1 MLLSTVPIPTEGGLM
16 PKRWKTVAVITVYER
31 DQRQETDERAEE
43 YDTEEEARR
52 AFNRMR
58 DGVRPRE

>member
-1 MLLSTVPIPTEGGLM
+1 M

-58 DGVRPRE
+58 NGVRPRE

>member
-1 MLLSTVPIPTEGGLM
+1 M
-16 PKRWKTVAVITVYER
+16 PKRWKVVAVITLEDR
-31 DQRQETDERAEE
+31 DQRVERDEHPEE
-43 YDTEEEARR
+43 YDSEEEARR

>member
-1 MLLSTVPIPTEGGLM
+1 M
-16 PKRWKTVAVITVYER
+16 PKRWKAVTVITLENR
-31 DQRQETDERAEE
+31 DQRVERDERAEE
-43 YDTEEEARR
+43 YDTEEEARQ

>member
-1 MLLSTVPIPTEGGLM
+1 M
-16 PKRWKTVAVITVYER
+16 PKRWKTVAVITLDDRDREVER
-31 DQRQETDERAEE
+31 DERTEE